1 MTEKAL
7 REGYQA
13 TPLGY
18 RAVGEGKPFAVEE
31 KSYAIV
37 EYIFQT
43 YHSGKDMTA
52 TARAANA
59 RGYRTRRG
67 NLFDRRGIN
76 RILANRFYIGEVI
89 WNGGIPS
96 RAPTR
101 YVPPSPPYL
110 TMFRSG
116 LKAIP
121 APETPGG
128 FNNVHWLSG
137 LLKCSICGGSLG
149 WIIVPMTRRRGL
161 TSSSA
166 GSTQRGCI
174 RVPAAGPYTLAE
186 KSCD

>member
-1 MTEKAL
+1 MEGMFGRLIETIIEWFDEYYSINLSGEVLRGMTEKAL

-13 TPLGY
+13 TPCLGY

-76 RILANRFYIGEVI
+76 RDVYKRQRLCPMILVI
-89 WNGGIPS
+89 T
-96 RAPTR
+96 A
-101 YVPPSPPYL
+101 V
-110 TMFRSG
+110 
-116 LKAIP
+116 
-121 APETPGG
+121 
-128 FNNVHWLSG
+128 
-137 LLKCSICGGSLG
+137 
-149 WIIVPMTRRRGL
+149 
-161 TSSSA
+161 
-166 GSTQRGCI
+166 
-174 RVPAAGPYTLAE
+174 AGPTKSTRQPGYWTAALARMRCSANVLALIGLSLLSTLVLHGRP
-186 KSCD
+186 